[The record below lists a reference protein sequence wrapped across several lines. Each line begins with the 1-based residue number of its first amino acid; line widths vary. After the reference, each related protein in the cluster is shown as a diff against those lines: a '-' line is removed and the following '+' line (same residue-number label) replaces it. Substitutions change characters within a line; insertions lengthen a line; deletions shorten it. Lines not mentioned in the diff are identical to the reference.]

1 VTSSRPLSVVVA
13 SAAYAGTLA
22 TVRDLGARGFAVSVM
37 SSPRLFAA
45 RSPRVSAA
53 AWSRYAS
60 RSYRAPPERD
70 HAAFIAKLLQVGE
83 RRPGQVL
90 LATSDETAWMYTVNA
105 AALSRCFH
113 LLQPPLAAMQR
124 ILDKHQFALAALAAG
139 VRVVPSWEARSQAEL
154 AALAQKLSYPILIK
168 PRTHVNRIR
177 NDKGVLVASP
187 GELLAEYP
195 RFLAR
200 ERGATGNNPLMPDA
214 PVPILQQFI
223 RLAAEGVCSVTGYID
238 RSGELFVTRRST
250 KILQRTQPVGV
261 GLCFESLPPD
271 QGLSDSVRRLCRE
284 LGYFGL
290 FEVEFLYC
298 DGAWA
303 VIDFNPRTFN
313 QIGMDVHRGM
323 PLPYFACLEALGD
336 QEGLRTAIS
345 ASQEPRAD
353 NLATVFCD
361 RFTLQ
366 AVLFARVLTRRISGD
381 ELTRWRRWLRSH
393 ALHCVD
399 VAAASGD
406 PLPRIVHV
414 LSEILLGLRAFRRF
428 LRLTPRTD
436 HADVT
441 ARGVVL

>member
-1 VTSSRPLSVVVA
+1 
-13 SAAYAGTLA
+13 
-22 TVRDLGARGFAVSVM
+22 M
-37 SSPRLFAA
+37 
-45 RSPRVSAA
+45 
-53 AWSRYAS
+53 
-60 RSYRAPPERD
+60 
-70 HAAFIAKLLQVGE
+70 H
-83 RRPGQVL
+83 PGQVL
-90 LATSDETAWMYTVNA
+90 LATSDETAWIYTVNA
-105 AALSRCFH
+105 AALSRYFH
-113 LLQPPLAAMQR
+113 LIEPPLATMQR

-154 AALAQKLSYPILIK
+154 AALAQKLPYPILIK

-177 NDKGVLVASP
+177 NDKGVLVTSP

-200 ERGATGNNPLMPDA
+200 ERGAATASNSLLPDA
-214 PVPILQQFI
+214 PVPILQQYI

-250 KILQRTQPVGV
+250 KILQRTQPAGV

-284 LGYFGL
+284 LGYFGI

-313 QIGMDVHRGM
+313 QIGMDVRRGM
-323 PLPYFACLEALGD
+323 PLPYFACLEAVGD
-336 QEGLRTAIS
+336 QEALRTAIS
-345 ASQEPRAD
+345 ASQEPGAD
-353 NLATVFCD
+353 RLATVFCD

-366 AVLFARVLTRRISGD
+366 AMLFARVLTRRISRD
-381 ELTRWRRWLRSH
+381 ELTRWRQWLRYH
-393 ALHCVD
+393 ASHCVD

-414 LSEILLGLRAFRRF
+414 LSEILLGLLAFRRF

-436 HADVT
+436 HAGVP
-441 ARGVVL
+441 ARGAVL

>member
-1 VTSSRPLSVVVA
+1 
-13 SAAYAGTLA
+13 
-22 TVRDLGARGFAVSVM
+22 M
-37 SSPRLFAA
+37 
-45 RSPRVSAA
+45 
-53 AWSRYAS
+53 
-60 RSYRAPPERD
+60 
-70 HAAFIAKLLQVGE
+70 Q
-83 RRPGQVL
+83 PGQVL

-105 AALSRCFH
+105 AALSRYFH
-113 LLQPPLAAMQR
+113 LVEPPLATMQR

-139 VRVVPSWEARSQAEL
+139 VRVVPSWEARSETEL
-154 AALAQKLSYPILIK
+154 AALAQKLPYPILIK

-177 NDKGVLVASP
+177 NDKGVLVTSP
-187 GELLAEYP
+187 GELLGEYP

-200 ERGATGNNPLMPDA
+200 ERGATASNPLMPDA
-214 PVPILQQFI
+214 PLPILQQYV
-223 RLAAEGVCSVTGYID
+223 RHATEGVCSVTGYID

-250 KILQRTQPVGV
+250 KILQRTQPAGV

-284 LGYFGL
+284 LGYFGI

-313 QIGMDVHRGM
+313 QIAMDVHRGM

-336 QEGLRTAIS
+336 HEALRTAVR
-345 ASQEPRAD
+345 ASQEPGAD
-353 NLATVFCD
+353 RVATVFCD

-366 AVLFARVLTRRISGD
+366 AMLFARVLTRRISRD
-381 ELTRWRRWLRSH
+381 ELTRWRRWLRQRAS
-393 ALHCVD
+393 HCVD
-399 VAAASGD
+399 VAAAPGD

-428 LRLTPRTD
+428 LRLTPRAD
-436 HADVT
+436 HTGAP
-441 ARGVVL
+441 ARGVAS

>member
-1 VTSSRPLSVVVA
+1 MSVVVA

-22 TVRDLGARGFAVSVM
+22 TVRNLGVRGFTVSVM
-37 SSPRLFAA
+37 SSPRLP
-45 RSPRVSAA
+45 SNQSLRVSAA

-60 RSYRAPPERD
+60 RSYAAPPERD
-70 HAAFIAKLLQVGE
+70 NAAFIARLLRVGE
-83 RRPGQVL
+83 MHPGQVL

-105 AALSRCFH
+105 AALSRYFH
-113 LLQPPLAAMQR
+113 LIEPPLATMQR
-124 ILDKHQFALAALAAG
+124 ILDKHLFALAALAAG
-139 VRVVPSWEARSQAEL
+139 VRVVPSWEARNQAEL
-154 AALAQKLSYPILIK
+154 ISLAQKLPYPILIK

-200 ERGATGNNPLMPDA
+200 EQGATGNNPLMPDA
-214 PVPILQQFI
+214 PVPILQQYV
-223 RLAAEGVCSVTGYID
+223 RLSAEGVCSVTGYID

-250 KILQRTQPVGV
+250 KILQRTQPAGV

-284 LGYFGL
+284 LGYFGM

-313 QIGMDVHRGM
+313 QIGMDIRRGM
-323 PLPYFACLEALGD
+323 PLAYFACLEALGD
-336 QEGLRTAIS
+336 QEALRTAITV
-345 ASQEPRAD
+345 AQEPAAD
-353 NLATVFCD
+353 RVATVFCD
-361 RFTLQ
+361 RFTLR
-366 AVLFARVLTRRISGD
+366 AMLFARVLTRRISRE
-381 ELTRWRRWLRSH
+381 ELRRWRRWLREH

-399 VAAASGD
+399 VAAAPGD

-414 LSEILLGLRAFRRF
+414 LSEILLGLLAFRRF
-428 LRLTPRTD
+428 LRLTPRTNR
-436 HADVT
+436 AAAP

>member
-1 VTSSRPLSVVVA
+1 MTSSRPLFVVVA

-22 TVRDLGARGFAVSVM
+22 TVRDLGARGFTVNVM
-37 SSPRLFAA
+37 SSPRLPSSW
-45 RSPRVSAA
+45 SPRVSTA

-70 HAAFIAKLLQVGE
+70 NAAFIAQLLRVGE
-83 RRPGQVL
+83 MHPGQVL
-90 LATSDETAWMYTVNA
+90 LATSDETAWMYTVHA
-105 AALSRCFH
+105 AALSRYFR
-113 LLQPPLAAMQR
+113 LIEPSLSTMQR

-154 AALAQKLSYPILIK
+154 AALAQKLPYPILIK

-177 NDKGVLVASP
+177 NDKGVLVTSP

-200 ERGATGNNPLMPDA
+200 EQGATENNSLLPDA
-214 PVPILQQFI
+214 PVPILQQYI
-223 RLAAEGVCSVTGYID
+223 PLAAEGVCSVTGYID

-250 KILQRTQPVGV
+250 KILQRTQPAGV

-284 LGYFGL
+284 LGYFGM
-290 FEVEFLYC
+290 FEVEFLCC
-298 DGAWA
+298 DGVWA

-313 QIGMDVHRGM
+313 QIGMDVRRGM

-336 QEGLRTAIS
+336 QEALRTAIS
-345 ASQEPRAD
+345 ASKDPSTD
-353 NLATVFCD
+353 KLDTVFCD
-361 RFTLQ
+361 RFTLR
-366 AVLFARVLTRRISGD
+366 AMLFAKVLTRRISHD
-381 ELTRWRRWLRSH
+381 ELMRWSRWLRDH
-393 ALHCVD
+393 ASHCVD

-414 LSEILLGLRAFRRF
+414 LSEILLGLLAFRRF

-436 HADVT
+436 HAG
-441 ARGVVL
+441 APAPRVLL

>member
-1 VTSSRPLSVVVA
+1 M
-13 SAAYAGTLA
+13 
-22 TVRDLGARGFAVSVM
+22 RDLGARGFTVSVM
-37 SSPRLFAA
+37 SSPRLPAA
-45 RSPRVSAA
+45 RSLRVSAA

-70 HAAFIAKLLQVGE
+70 NAAFIAQLLRVGE
-83 RRPGQVL
+83 MHPGQVL
-90 LATSDETAWMYTVNA
+90 LATSDETAWMHTVNA

-113 LLQPPLAAMQR
+113 LVVPPLATMQR

-154 AALAQKLSYPILIK
+154 AALAQKLPYPILIK

-200 ERGATGNNPLMPDA
+200 ERGATASNPLLPDA
-214 PVPILQQFI
+214 PVPILQQYV
-223 RLAAEGVCSVTGYID
+223 RVAAEGVCSVTGYID

-250 KILQRTQPVGV
+250 KILQRTQPAGV
-261 GLCFESLPPD
+261 GICFESLPPA

-284 LGYFGL
+284 LGYFGI

-303 VIDFNPRTFN
+303 VIDFNPRTFS
-313 QIGMDVHRGM
+313 QIGMDVRRGM
-323 PLPYFACLEALGD
+323 PLAYFACLEALGD
-336 QEGLRTAIS
+336 QEALRTAIN
-345 ASQEPRAD
+345 ASQEPGAD
-353 NLATVFCD
+353 RLDTVFCD

-366 AVLFARVLTRRISGD
+366 ATLFARVLTRRISRD
-381 ELTRWRRWLRSH
+381 ELTRWRRWLRYH
-393 ALHCVD
+393 ASHCVD

-414 LSEILLGLRAFRRF
+414 LSEILLGLLAFRRF

-436 HADVT
+436 HAGAP

>member
-1 VTSSRPLSVVVA
+1 
-13 SAAYAGTLA
+13 
-22 TVRDLGARGFAVSVM
+22 M
-37 SSPRLFAA
+37 SSPRLPAVW
-45 RSPRVSAA
+45 SPRVSAA
-53 AWSRYAS
+53 AWSKYAS
-60 RSYRAPPERD
+60 CSYRAPPERD
-70 HAAFIAKLLQVGE
+70 NAAFIAELLRVGE
-83 RRPGQVL
+83 MHPGQVL

-113 LLQPPLAAMQR
+113 LVEPPLRTMQR
-124 ILDKHQFALAALAAG
+124 ILDKHQFGLAALAAG
-139 VRVVPSWEARSQAEL
+139 VRVAPSWEARSQADL
-154 AALAQKLSYPILIK
+154 VALAPKLPYPILIK

-187 GELLAEYP
+187 RELLADYP

-200 ERGATGNNPLMPDA
+200 ERGATANPLMPDA
-214 PVPILQQFI
+214 PVPILQQYI

-284 LGYFGL
+284 LGYFGM

-323 PLPYFACLEALGD
+323 PLAYFACLEALGD
-336 QEGLRTAIS
+336 HGALRTAIS
-345 ASQEPRAD
+345 ASQDPGAD
-353 NLATVFCD
+353 RPDTVFCD

-366 AVLFARVLTRRISGD
+366 AMLFARVLTRRISRD
-381 ELTRWRRWLRSH
+381 ELTRWRQWLRCH
-393 ALHCVD
+393 ASHCVD

-428 LRLTPRTD
+428 LRVTPRTD
-436 HADVT
+436 HARAP

>member
-1 VTSSRPLSVVVA
+1 MTSTHPLSVLVA

-22 TVRDLGARGFAVSVM
+22 TVRDLGARGFTVSVM
-37 SSPRLFAA
+37 SSPRLPAV

-53 AWSRYAS
+53 AWSRYAN

-70 HAAFIAKLLQVGE
+70 NAGFIAELLRVGAMC
-83 RRPGQVL
+83 PGQVL

-105 AALSRCFH
+105 AALSRYFR
-113 LLQPPLAAMQR
+113 LLAPPLASMQR
-124 ILDKHQFALAALAAG
+124 ILDKHQFALAALAAH
-139 VRVVPSWEARSQAEL
+139 VPVVPSWEARSEAEL
-154 AALAQKLSYPILIK
+154 TALAQKLPYPILIK

-177 NDKGVLVASP
+177 NDKGVLASSP
-187 GELLAEYP
+187 GELLVEYP

-200 ERGATGNNPLMPDA
+200 ERGATGNNPFMPDA
-214 PVPILQQFI
+214 PVPILQQYV

-238 RSGELFVTRRST
+238 RSGELFVTRRSN
-250 KILQRTQPVGV
+250 KILQRTQPAGV

-271 QGLSDSVRRLCRE
+271 QALSDSVHRLCRE
-284 LGYFGL
+284 LGYFGI

-298 DGAWA
+298 DGTWA

-313 QIGMDVHRGM
+313 QIGMDIRRGM

-336 QEGLRTAIS
+336 RESLRTAIS
-345 ASQEPRAD
+345 ASQDAGAD
-353 NLATVFCD
+353 RLATVFCD

-366 AVLFARVLTRRISGD
+366 AMLFARVLTRRISRE
-381 ELTRWRRWLRSH
+381 ELTRWRRWLRHH
-393 ALHCVD
+393 ASNCVD

-414 LSEILLGLRAFRRF
+414 ISEILLGLLAFRRF

-436 HADVT
+436 RVDAL